1 MTDLK
6 YIEDNQF
13 LISMAILMGNTANG
27 ATLTEILSIKILMC

>member
-13 LISMAILMGNTANG
+13 LISMAILMRNTANG
-27 ATLTEILSIKILMC
+27 AILTEILSIKILMC